1 MTTDVGAL
9 AERLDRQ
16 FKPGEL
22 RVLADSFS
30 YRRGDIPPLHEVYR
44 DNGRLT
50 LTQAFKI
57 VAWKT
62 ERQSSLFKLNNSDEV
77 VQLITG
83 FAATAAG
90 QLRDSPQVAAS
101 ILISLPHVHY
111 PTASAILTVWN
122 PDEYGIIDFRS
133 WSALHRLTKS
143 GEFDRGQRTLFT
155 AGEFSRYIQ
164 ILRAWRDQC
173 NGELTVRDIDK
184 ALWQYD
190 KEQSERS
197 PTP

>member
-1 MTTDVGAL
+1 MTTDVGTL
-9 AERLDRQ
+9 AERLDGQ
-16 FKPGEL
+16 LKLEKL
-22 RVLADSFS
+22 RDLAARFA
-30 YRRGDIPPLHEVYR
+30 YQRGDIPALHEVYR

-50 LTQAFKI
+50 LTQAFEI
-57 VAWKT
+57 VDWKT
-62 ERQSSLFKLNNSDEV
+62 KRQSSLFKLNNSDEM

-101 ILISLPHVHY
+101 ILIALPHVHY
-111 PTASAILTVWN
+111 PTASAILAVWN

-133 WSALHRLTKS
+133 WSALHRLT
-143 GEFDRGQRTLFT
+143 GLAEFEQGQRTLFT
-155 AGEFSRYIQ
+155 AGQFSRYIQ
-164 ILRAWRDQC
+164 MLRAWRDRH

-190 KEQSERS
+190 REEAERS
-197 PTP
+197 SGS